1 MFGYTGL
8 VYVIDNKLEKKMNE
22 NVPIEPRTLEEWERD
37 DIELVSSIV
46 RELSKYL
53 YPQPVVE
60 ILEKDTAGDQHFK
73 VDIIMTFPDG
83 RKIAFQCKTQKEYAE
98 KFMLQYLNGVNYKG
112 QVYPCPGVYYNDS
125 KSIEEV
131 FTFEQVATLGEFVGA
146 QIHPSI
152 TKAVSLLRDLK
163 KVAYKEG
170 KYIYLPYRQFW
181 GLLKPNVWQVLQR
194 FKVVTI
200 GGGRI
205 ILHI

>member
-8 VYVIDNKLEKKMNE
+8 VYGIDNKLEKKMKE
-22 NVPIEPRTLEEWERD
+22 NIPIKPRTLEEWERD
-37 DIELVSSIV
+37 DTELVSSIV

-53 YPQPVVE
+53 YPRPVVE
-60 ILEKDTAGDQHFK
+60 ILEKNSAGDQHFK

-98 KFMLQYLNGVNYKG
+98 KFMLQYLNGVKYKG
-112 QVYPCPGVYYNDS
+112 QVYPCPGVYYCYS
-125 KSIEEV
+125 KTIEEV
-131 FTFEQVATLGEFVGA
+131 FTFEQVSTLGEFVGA

-152 TKAVSLLRDLK
+152 INAITLLKQLK
-163 KVAYKEG
+163 GVANKEG
-170 KYIYLPYRQFW
+170 KYTYLPYRQFW
-181 GLLKPNVWQVLQR
+181 GLLKPNVWQALQR